1 MTIID
6 CLKCYQCHRIDNKV
20 FCPFFD
26 LNPCHRGLHKL
37 DGPSEL
43 PKKTKVEPKKLKL
56 EYSARTIGTV
66 CYENRKYIFE
76 RLKQGETEYG
86 IAKHI
91 GVNHGQVVRFLD
103 GVMRINGITLS
114 DLRKFE
120 IEE

>member
-6 CLKCYQCHRIDNKV
+6 CLKCYQCHKIDNKV

-37 DGPSEL
+37 VVPREL
-43 PKKTKVEPKKLKL
+43 PKKAKVEPKKLKL

-66 CYENRKYIFE
+66 CYENRKEIFN
-76 RLKQGETEYG
+76 RLKLGESEYG
-86 IAKHI
+86 IAKNVGI
-91 GVNHGQVVRFLD
+91 NHGQVVRFLD
-103 GVMRINGITLS
+103 AVMRINGITLS